1 MVSKNKSVPELD
13 NENWLTNVAFLVD
26 LTTHLNELSMHFQG
40 ENQLINTMF
49 QTIIVFQMKL
59 KLWQAHIKGNNFMHF
74 DTLAKYHPVNSKN
87 YAALIFFL
95 IF

>member
-49 QTIIVFQMKL
+49 QTISAFQM
-59 KLWQAHIKGNNFMHF
+59 
-74 DTLAKYHPVNSKN
+74 
-87 YAALIFFL
+87 
-95 IF
+95 